1 MEVTNIINTQELKK
15 LTAGGDSYI
24 RTKDGEVKGLA
35 ITKKKNPKAPNIITV
50 SNKGPRIIKNA
61 ELLAKTTIAVP
72 VYIKL
77 GVNQWR
83 YSGKYKVTRFS
94 KSHEDILLYHGER
107 PVNEIYGIL
116 FLEKKGID

>member
-1 MEVTNIINTQELKK
+1 MEVTNIINTQELKER
-15 LTAGGDSYI
+15 TAGGDSYI

-35 ITKKKNPKAPNIITV
+35 ITIKKNPKAPNIITV

-83 YSGKYKVTRFS
+83 YSGKYKVKCFS
-94 KSHEDILLYHGER
+94 KFQEDIMLYHGER
-107 PVNEIYGIL
+107 PVNEIHGIL
-116 FLEKKGID
+116 FLEKEV